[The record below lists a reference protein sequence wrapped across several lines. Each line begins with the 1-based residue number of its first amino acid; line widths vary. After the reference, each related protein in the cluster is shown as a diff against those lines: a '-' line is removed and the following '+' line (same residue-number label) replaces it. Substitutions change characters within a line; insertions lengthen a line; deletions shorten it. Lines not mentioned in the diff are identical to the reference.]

1 MVNTLPFPLLS
12 EENYNAEMDQV
23 LLRLEQLRQSS
34 GICAR
39 VENMG
44 IYWEYYAPDQG
55 SDEVIFLSHGFTEST
70 LEYSELISYFL
81 KAGYGVFICDHM
93 GHGKSYRL
101 VRETWLTHITSFADY
116 IKDMHYLIEQV
127 LLPMSK
133 GKRRYL
139 YGHSMGGAIAVLYL
153 EQHPGVFEKAVLSSP
168 MVSPSAGSMPD
179 FLGGA
184 LASFMCM
191 LGQGERPIMI
201 QKPFDGEDHWED
213 NNCTTSK
220 ARYLWYLER
229 QKQDI
234 NLQNSAAT
242 YSWAKEAAN
251 VQYPILA
258 QAYSVQIPVLLC
270 QAGQDTVVNLP
281 PQDDL
286 IHLLPKGRKIVYHEA
301 KHEIYRSSNDTLER
315 FLTDIF
321 DLFCYRTLAMAEAVA
336 PSGPVAV
343 MVAVPL
349 PTAETTPFSLTVATA
364 VLEEVHVT

>member
-191 LGQGERPIMI
+191 LGQGERPVMI

-258 QAYSVQIPVLLC
+258 EAYSVQIPVLLC

-321 DLFCYRTLAMAEAVA
+321 DFLA
-336 PSGPVAV
+336 
-343 MVAVPL
+343 
-349 PTAETTPFSLTVATA
+349 
-364 VLEEVHVT
+364 EE